1 MGDHSDRYESV
12 VWFDSES
19 LVKSVIIDMT
29 HITLLNQTSNDTFE
43 WRTECTDL
51 SGSEV
56 TLTWRFQSNDDGVN
70 GNAGLAGF
78 AVDNI
83 RIDEFTFEDDGTYIN
98 DINGLDASER
108 QDVTVATHDFTSGI
122 YRIDT
127 TTLFNSTI
135 EGTSW
140 YNKTEIT
147 TANNHTQIIFS
158 IASADITL
166 MQPNVLDCVSDITYK
181 CVYTYDSV
189 SQHSFT
195 VPLLNGVIAGEYE
208 VNMKIVD
215 MTTGQTV
222 YEQPADNGP
231 FDLEPHARDFANWTA
246 PYNGWYD
253 GHQYNISFYAILIK
267 TETHQE
273 TIGSS
278 EIEFF
283 DTVDVAILSNP
294 TDQNRLQRV
303 KQDLESMGMTYTNYR

>member
-1 MGDHSDRYESV
+1 
-12 VWFDSES
+12 
-19 LVKSVIIDMT
+19 
-29 HITLLNQTSNDTFE
+29 
-43 WRTECTDL
+43 
-51 SGSEV
+51 
-56 TLTWRFQSNDDGVN
+56 VN

-208 VNMKIVD
+208 VRQSTNNRPIMGRSILNL
-215 MTTGQTV
+215 MLETSLIGQ
-222 YEQPADNGP
+222 
-231 FDLEPHARDFANWTA
+231 
-246 PYNGWYD
+246 
-253 GHQYNISFYAILIK
+253 
-267 TETHQE
+267 
-273 TIGSS
+273 
-278 EIEFF
+278 
-283 DTVDVAILSNP
+283 
-294 TDQNRLQRV
+294 RLTM
-303 KQDLESMGMTYTNYR
+303 DGMTVTNTTSASMRY

>member
-1 MGDHSDRYESV
+1 
-12 VWFDSES
+12 
-19 LVKSVIIDMT
+19 MT

-215 MTTGQTV
+215 MTTGCLLYTS
-222 YEQPADNGP
+222 PSP
-231 FDLEPHARDFANWTA
+231 RDLSTSRMP
-246 PYNGWYD
+246 
-253 GHQYNISFYAILIK
+253 
-267 TETHQE
+267 
-273 TIGSS
+273 SS
-278 EIEFF
+278 
-283 DTVDVAILSNP
+283 A
-294 TDQNRLQRV
+294 
-303 KQDLESMGMTYTNYR
+303 

>member
-29 HITLLNQTSNDTFE
+29 HITLLNQTSNDTFD

-70 GNAGLAGF
+70 GNAGLAGMG
-78 AVDNI
+78 VDNI
-83 RIDEFTFEDDGTYIN
+83 RIDEFTFENDGKYIN
-98 DINGLDASER
+98 DVTGLDASER
-108 QDVTVATHDFTSGI
+108 QELMVATHDFQSGI
-122 YRIDT
+122 YRIDA
-127 TTLFNSTI
+127 TTLFNNTI

-140 YNKTEIT
+140 FNQTELT

-181 CVYTYDSV
+181 CVYTFDSV
-189 SQHSFT
+189 SQHSFS

-208 VNMKIVD
+208 VSMKIVD

-231 FDLEPHARDFANWTA
+231 FDLDPHARDFATWTA

-253 GHQYNISFYAILIK
+253 GHEYNISFYAILP
-267 TETHQE
+267 EDGE
-273 TIGSS
+273 PSGNDRFF

-283 DTVDVAILSNP
+283 DTVDVVILSHP
-294 TDQNRLQRV
+294 TDQHRLQ
-303 KQDLESMGMTYTNYR
+303 